1 MNVIGCDF
9 ETYYD
14 NEYSLSRMTTEAYI
28 RDPRFEIIGVS
39 VKRSRKAPALWYS
52 GTHAEIVTFLDQHIN
67 WSEDAVLCH
76 NTAFDGAIMS
86 WVLGRKPKLW
96 LDTMSMARPKHLK
109 TIGVSLATLAKHYKL
124 GEKGTAVVEAK
135 GRRRRDFT
143 SAQMEAYGAYCNND
157 IELTYE
163 LSS

>member
-1 MNVIGCDF
+1 MRVIGVDF

-14 NEYSLSRMTTEAYI
+14 NEYSLSKLTTEAYI

-39 VKRSRKAPALWYS
+39 LKASLKKPSMWFS
-52 GTHAEIVTFLDQHIN
+52 GTHAAVVSFLDQHIN

-86 WVLGRKPKLW
+86 WVLDRRPKLW

-109 TIGVSLATLAKHYKL
+109 TIGVSLATLAKFYKL
-124 GEKGTAVVEAK
+124 GEKGTAVVDAK
-135 GRRRRDFT
+135 GKRRGDF
-143 SAQMEAYGAYCNND
+143 SPAQMKAYGVYACND
-157 IELTYE
+157 IELT
-163 LSS
+163 